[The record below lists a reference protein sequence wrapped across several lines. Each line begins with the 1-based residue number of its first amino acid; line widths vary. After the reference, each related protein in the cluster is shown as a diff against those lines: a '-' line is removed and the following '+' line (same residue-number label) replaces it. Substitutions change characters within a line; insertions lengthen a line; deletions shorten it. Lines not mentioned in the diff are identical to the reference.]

1 MPARKPTPA
10 PKLTTT
16 HPTPICASILEAD
29 PDIDIPSIAV
39 PVAIAACPL
48 TLMPVF
54 VISEPIDMSMPVSI
68 DIAESIDML
77 MSVLPFLASPPAADV
92 GKLSHIMVTTSS
104 AAAAATGVAVVSAED
119 FLPDCARAAGAKA
132 RSVRTLRA
140 ARALACMV
148 AGWLGGNTIRL
159 YCRCKIVLEKIGWIE
174 REES

>member
-16 HPTPICASILEAD
+16 HPAPICASILEAD
-29 PDIDIPSIAV
+29 PDIGIPPIAV
-39 PVAIAACPL
+39 PVAMAACPL
-48 TLMPVF
+48 TLVPVF
-54 VISEPIDMSMPVSI
+54 VISEPIDMAMPFSMDMPVSM
-68 DIAESIDML
+68 DISESIDML

-119 FLPDCARAAGAKA
+119 FLADCARAVGAKA

-148 AGWLGGNTIRL
+148 AVFLSRNTIRL
-159 YCRCKIVLEKIGWIE
+159 YWRRKVVLKKIG
-174 REES
+174 